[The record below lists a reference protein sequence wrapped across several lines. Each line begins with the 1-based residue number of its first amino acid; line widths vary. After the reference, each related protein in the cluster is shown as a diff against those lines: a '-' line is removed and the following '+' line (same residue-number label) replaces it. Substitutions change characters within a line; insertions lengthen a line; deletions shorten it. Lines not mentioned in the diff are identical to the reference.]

1 LTLAST
7 MFRHIT
13 AHTDVFSPLCEAR
26 SLIAYAAPI
35 SIYQL
40 INAFISRLDLLML
53 GYFVGR
59 APGVTLATV
68 GVYSAVIGTAN
79 GLRKV
84 NQAFNPIF
92 APVVA
97 GMTATGDHEI
107 AAATYAR
114 LAEWMLWIL
123 LSLVAVMFLEGST
136 ILLIYE
142 FGRVHVWTSI

>member
-1 LTLAST
+1 LVLREPSHNEVDIVSMAASGLTALDLLST
-7 MFRHIT
+7 LLRHVPAQADVVSPFRE
-13 AHTDVFSPLCEAR
+13 SR
-26 SLIAYAAPI
+26 SLVGYAAPI

-97 GMTATGDHEI
+97 GMTATGDHQI
-107 AAATYAR
+107 A
-114 LAEWMLWIL
+114 
-123 LSLVAVMFLEGST
+123 
-136 ILLIYE
+136 
-142 FGRVHVWTSI
+142 

>member
-1 LTLAST
+1 
-7 MFRHIT
+7 
-13 AHTDVFSPLCEAR
+13 
-26 SLIAYAAPI
+26 
-35 SIYQL
+35 
-40 INAFISRLDLLML
+40 ML

-97 GMTATGDHEI
+97 GMTATGDHDI

-114 LAEWMLWIL
+114 LAQWMLWIL
-123 LSLVAVMFLEGST
+123 LPLVAVMSLA
-136 ILLIYE
+136 
-142 FGRVHVWTSI
+142 GRYDSC

>member
-1 LTLAST
+1 
-7 MFRHIT
+7 
-13 AHTDVFSPLCEAR
+13 
-26 SLIAYAAPI
+26 
-35 SIYQL
+35 
-40 INAFISRLDLLML
+40 ML

-84 NQAFNPIF
+84 NQTFNPIF

-97 GMTATGDHEI
+97 GMTATGDHDV

-114 LAEWMLWIL
+114 LAQWMLWIL
-123 LSLVAVMFLEGST
+123 LPL
-136 ILLIYE
+136 
-142 FGRVHVWTSI
+142 

>member
-1 LTLAST
+1 
-7 MFRHIT
+7 
-13 AHTDVFSPLCEAR
+13 
-26 SLIAYAAPI
+26 
-35 SIYQL
+35 
-40 INAFISRLDLLML
+40 ML

-123 LSLVAVMFLEGST
+123 LPLVAVMSLAG
-136 ILLIYE
+136 
-142 FGRVHVWTSI
+142 